1 MNTLSLFET
10 ALESGEIESFKQA
23 WETHQSELSERQI
36 QELLYSIVQDYYSEK
51 RFNYFKKIFDRIRTR
66 HVSLNFQMDEGAPTL
81 LCIVANHG
89 SQQLLDYFLREGAD
103 INYIGDHYAFEL
115 PEAIS
120 KAQPIEDYDRYETV
134 LDYVERKLYDLIRL
148 EYHYKVP
155 EKQEDISLF
164 DIDRKETITISKF
177 EYYYLIE
184 QAEYLQLVI
193 RLDKLVDYIK
203 SMGGKSSAECS
214 LKTSD

>member
-10 ALESGEIESFKQA
+10 ALESGELESFKQV
-23 WETHQSELSERQI
+23 WETHQSDLSERQI
-36 QELLYSIVQDYYSEK
+36 QELLFGIVQDYYSDK
-51 RFNYFKKIFDRIRTR
+51 RFSYFKKIFDRIRTR
-66 HVSLNFQMDEGAPTL
+66 RVSLNFQMDEGAPTL
-81 LCIVANHG
+81 LCIVIHHG

-103 INYIGDHYAFEL
+103 INYIGDHYAFES
-115 PEAIS
+115 PEKLA
-120 KAQPIEDYDRYETV
+120 KAQPIEDFDRYETV
-134 LDYVERKLYDLIRL
+134 LDYTERKLYDLFRL

-155 EKQEDISLF
+155 EKKEDISLF

-184 QAEYLQLVI
+184 QAEYLQLLI

-203 SMGGKSSAECS
+203 GIGGKSSAECK
-214 LKTSD
+214 LPTKN